1 MTAELLKRS
10 KKNKFA
16 GLSSGLFKA
25 SAGGCGF
32 DLSIAAVHMY
42 RVSPSCSL
50 AFEHVILLLSK
61 RLRLL
66 FR

>member
-32 DLSIAAVHMY
+32 DLSIAPVHMY
-42 RVSPSCSL
+42 RV
-50 AFEHVILLLSK
+50 VTVMQLS
-61 RLRLL
+61 
-66 FR
+66 F